1 MSEENRL
8 IHRWQQVRAQ
18 LNAAAITAGR
28 DPAMVRLL
36 AVSKQH
42 SAAAIRELAEAGQ
55 REFGENYVQEAQ
67 RKQAAL
73 SDLPLC
79 WHFIGQIQSNKT
91 RLIASQFEWVHT
103 LDRLKHAE
111 RLNEQRPAHLPA
123 LQVCIQVMLAEET
136 GKGGLWP
143 EQVLELAQ
151 HIAQLPRLKLRGL
164 MCIPPPMIDF
174 ASQQT
179 QFQRMQALLQQ
190 LNTHGLSLDTLSM
203 GMSDDYVAAISAGAT
218 IIRIGTAIFGP
229 RNPEHENQ

>member
-18 LNAAAITAGR
+18 LDAAAIAAGR

-55 REFGENYVQEAQ
+55 HEFGESYVQEAQ
-67 RKQAAL
+67 RKQAEL

-91 RLIASQFEWVHT
+91 RVIASQFEWVHT

-111 RLNEQRPAHLPA
+111 RLNEQRPIHLPA

-143 EQVLELAQ
+143 EQVVELAQ
-151 HIAQLPRLKLRGL
+151 HIVQLPRLKLRGL
-164 MCIPPPMIDF
+164 MCIPPPMTDL
-174 ASQQT
+174 ATQQA